1 MATDVVLKAKIYQGK
16 AKEVWSTD
24 DADLVVLRFTD
35 AATAFNGVKKASISD
50 KGVLNLAISVKLFDV
65 VKAAGVP
72 THVVEALSDT
82 DLLCHRV
89 EIVPVEVVVRSVV
102 AGSFAKRYGL
112 AEGTELPEPLVELFH
127 KSDALDDP
135 LVNDDAAVALGWAKR
150 WEIQCMKELALQTHA
165 ALTAF
170 WAGHGIRLIDAKYEF
185 GRTPSGALVLADEIT
200 PDGSRLWEVGTNRKL
215 DKDVF
220 RRDLADLSETYRELH
235 QRVFGS

>member
-1 MATDVVLKAKIYQGK
+1 MSARAKVYDGK

-24 DADLVVLRFTD
+24 DPDRVVLRFKD
-35 AATAFNGVKKASISD
+35 SATAFNGVKKAEID
-50 KGVLNLAISVKLFDV
+50 GKGALNAKMTVELFARVQERGVRTHLIEVLS
-65 VKAAGVP
+65 P
-72 THVVEALSDT
+72 T

-112 AEGTELPEPLVELFH
+112 EEGAQLSAPLVELFH

-135 LVNDDAAVALGWAKR
+135 LVNDDAAVELGWAR
-150 WEIQCMKELALQTHA
+150 PWEIACMKEQALLIHEVLAE
-165 ALTAF
+165 F
-170 WAGHGIRLIDAKYEF
+170 WAGHGIQLVDAKYEF
-185 GRTPSGALVLADEIT
+185 GRWDGRIVLADELT
-200 PDGSRLWEVGTNRKL
+200 PDGCRLWELGTGRKL

-220 RRDLADLSETYRELH
+220 RRDLADLGDTYRELH